1 MSHSTSEGNSKS
13 FTLTAILSFVIVFCF
28 LALFSRCH
36 GDYKTEKAS
45 SSHSTSTEKQKEHH

>member
-1 MSHSTSEGNSKS
+1 MSHSHSEGNGKT

-45 SSHSTSTEKQKEHH
+45 GGHSTSTEKQKEHH